1 MADDCDEDVIFENS
15 ALHKHLVDAG
25 VPDIP
30 VESTRMKHDDS
41 SHKGKKTVND
51 LSKDKDMIQNI
62 RQFLEAIYHKL
73 KIHLSL
79 DLLFTKLH
87 SHQNHLLLQKIIQ
100 SKALEDDDKIF
111 LENYISETRESADLN
126 KGKEAFLCCVYPL
139 FAIILL
145 YMWCLFSPLSAVI
158 LMNPTFSLMQFM
170 TKCYLLMLIGLVAV
184 IIWHVLLFKH
194 KAWQV
199 VDFLQLSETSIT
211 LQKKSL
217 RLIQEVELV
226 RKGFTLVSSQIS
238 ISKAENSLPVN
249 HRLCP
254 ELRRLLFLAS
264 RSNMLSSR
272 KSTSLLLEHYPLID
286 EVDKA
291 STYLAN
297 IPLQDYGP
305 SLQEVEDDDESKE
318 KLSLLTDDF
327 SVTALKAMLYL
338 YSMQQSEFVRRL
350 ALCFCVNAQPEAQR
364 GKVNSSLCQLIV
376 NLNKRLLLES
386 MKLGNSYEFHR
397 SSFQERDAK
406 SSPVNQK
413 QAMSSVSELY
423 MAIHSLDLHLRAAL
437 HRSFALSTELEKFS
451 EDETQQNLELNAEG
465 ENMDE
470 KIQDNLF
477 KKENLWYEQLESVKA
492 ELEACRGCWEVG
504 LDKINKIYK
513 KRHTEVPKV
522 TPTSEVEAEKTKQ
535 VISADDINPVIVDE
549 VFEDYTDPDK
559 DEFECDYVHLSP
571 EEREKRQQDREESR
585 RMMFELRNVIAVR
598 ATDME
603 RREEIAVKRNQMQKD
618 DTICASTH
626 SSSDAEQ
633 SDDSLHTDSLQSD
646 SLQSDLPN
654 KDVDPMQQS
663 GNLNEDLIDEDLLA
677 SDDEFSSSKLKEFSN
692 AEDTSVN
699 KISWSKSLSLN
710 PEGEQQ
716 ETTPFFLHQSVDPV
730 ESDCLSDLHLRNL
743 LFSPASDTTDTESM
757 KTDSLQE
764 KSKSD
769 QTNSISESDKSLASL
784 NNSSSTD
791 QENNSSH
798 PLSKQNEFKL
808 SNDSSQIPSDQS
820 FGFSFIL
827 HPEKENSSRTNSRSP
842 SLTPTHRANSNH
854 VNNNA
859 SISTSLPNTDSTSS
873 TPSSGFF
880 LHTANNDDDSN
891 SSPLPKRSLQGT
903 NLMDLQERWAANS
916 GSPGLSLTRNIA
928 AMASARC
935 KEQLNLNIQTF
946 GDEEETFGDD
956 SFDEDD
962 AKGSANDEKELSEA
976 DVHNKVEKN

>member
-1 MADDCDEDVIFENS
+1 
-15 ALHKHLVDAG
+15 
-25 VPDIP
+25 
-30 VESTRMKHDDS
+30 MKHDNS
-41 SHKGKKTVND
+41 SHNGKKTVND
-51 LSKDKDMIQNI
+51 FSKDKDMIRNI

-145 YMWCLFSPLSAVI
+145 YMWCLFSPLSAMV

-170 TKCYLLMLIGLVAV
+170 TKCYFLMLIGLVAV

-199 VDFLQLSETSIT
+199 IDFLQLAETSIT

-238 ISKAENSLPVN
+238 ISKAENSLPVS

-272 KSTSLLLEHYPLID
+272 KSTSLLLEYYPLID

-318 KLSLLTDDF
+318 KLSQLTDDF

-364 GKVNSSLCQLIV
+364 GKVDSSLCQLIV

-451 EDETQQNLELNAEG
+451 EDETQQNLEMIAEG

-470 KIQDNLF
+470 KIQDNLS

-492 ELEACRGCWEVG
+492 ELEACRGCWEVVSS
-504 LDKINKIYK
+504 LFM
-513 KRHTEVPKV
+513 PL
-522 TPTSEVEAEKTKQ
+522 Q
-535 VISADDINPVIVDE
+535 

-663 GNLNEDLIDEDLLA
+663 GNLNEDLIDEDLLV
-677 SDDEFSSSKLKEFSN
+677 SDDEFSTSKLKEFSN

-716 ETTPFFLHQSVDPV
+716 ETTPFFLHQSVDRV
-730 ESDCLSDLHLRNL
+730 ESDRLSDLHLRNL

-784 NNSSSTD
+784 NNSSTD

-820 FGFSFIL
+820 FSFSFIL

-854 VNNNA
+854 INNNA

-873 TPSSGFF
+873 TQSSGFF
-880 LHTANNDDDSN
+880 LHTTNNDDDSN

-962 AKGSANDEKELSEA
+962 AKGSADDEKELSEA
-976 DVHNKVEKN
+976 DVQNKVEKN